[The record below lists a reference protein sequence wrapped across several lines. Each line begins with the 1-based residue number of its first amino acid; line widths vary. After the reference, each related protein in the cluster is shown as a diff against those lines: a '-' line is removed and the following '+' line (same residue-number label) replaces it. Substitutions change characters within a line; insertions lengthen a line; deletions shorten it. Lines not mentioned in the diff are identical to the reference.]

1 MHLWTEVLVFPAE
14 VNLHDL
20 VQTRYGSRIQ
30 VYSTSSADWLMLCP
44 QHRLSS
50 PFPVFSAAALTLCH
64 LAKGREGPRIIWR
77 QRTRRLSWPNY
88 FFFLFL
94 LQQLLSFS
102 EFITYDIAVWL
113 LNISMIFWLLKESRK
128 LLWGKVFIV
137 VYLVEFVSY

>member
-1 MHLWTEVLVFPAE
+1 MFPAE

-30 VYSTSSADWLMLCP
+30 VYSTSSADRLMLCP
-44 QHRLSS
+44 QHCMSS
-50 PFPVFSAAALTLCH
+50 PFPVFSAAVFNSLPSC
-64 LAKGREGPRIIWR
+64 KGEGRA
-77 QRTRRLSWPNY
+77 QDYLETKDKETT
-88 FFFLFL
+88 FFFFFFL

-137 VYLVEFVSY
+137 VYLVEFVSC